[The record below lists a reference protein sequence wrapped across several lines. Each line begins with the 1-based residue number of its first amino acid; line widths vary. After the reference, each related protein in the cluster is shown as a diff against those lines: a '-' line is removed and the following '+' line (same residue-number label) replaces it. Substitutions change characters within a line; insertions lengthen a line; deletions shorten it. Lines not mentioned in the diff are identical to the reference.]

1 MVNPRAE
8 AVRIL
13 SSMLE
18 QGRSLGDALPED
30 ATPLL
35 REIVFGV
42 TRWYW
47 RLRAAAQELM
57 KKPLRRKDS
66 DLEILILIGLYQL
79 DELRMPAHA
88 AINETVE
95 ASGDLG
101 KGWARGLI
109 NGVLRNYQRQKVRS
123 LSQVSDEALYCHPRW
138 LVDHVRDSWPG
149 CWQQI
154 LEANNERAP
163 MVLRVNRRR
172 LNRDEYLTN
181 MQNQGIDGRI
191 DVLSEDGLILD
202 KPVPVGE
209 LPDFLKGAVSVQDT
223 AAQWAAQL
231 LPVEPADRILDACSA
246 PGGKLTHVLERY
258 PQAGH
263 VLAIDNSEKRAAM
276 VRENLHRLELPAEFC
291 VADAGDPDSWWN
303 GKPFNC
309 VLLDAPCSGSGVIRR
324 HPDIKHLRKPDDLKA
339 MAAVQERLLDRLWK
353 TVAPGGHLLYVT
365 CSIFPEENDEQLDRF
380 LEQHLDAEARQIA
393 APAGQRGRHGLQTLP
408 GVHNVDGFYYSLLQK
423 TGSRHR
429 K

>member
-1 MVNPRAE
+1 
-8 AVRIL
+8 
-13 SSMLE
+13 
-18 QGRSLGDALPED
+18 
-30 ATPLL
+30 
-35 REIVFGV
+35 
-42 TRWYW
+42 
-47 RLRAAAQELM
+47 
-57 KKPLRRKDS
+57 
-66 DLEILILIGLYQL
+66 
-79 DELRMPAHA
+79 
-88 AINETVE
+88 
-95 ASGDLG
+95 
-101 KGWARGLI
+101 
-109 NGVLRNYQRQKVRS
+109 
-123 LSQVSDEALYCHPRW
+123 
-138 LVDHVRDSWPG
+138 
-149 CWQQI
+149 
-154 LEANNERAP
+154 
-163 MVLRVNRRR
+163 
-172 LNRDEYLTN
+172 

-191 DVLSEDGLILD
+191 DELSEDGLILD
-202 KPVPVGE
+202 KPVPVRE
-209 LPDFLKGAVSVQDT
+209 LPGFLKGTVSVQDT

-291 VADAGDPDSWWN
+291 VADAGDPGSWWN

-380 LEQHLDAEARQIA
+380 LEQYPDAEARQIA
-393 APAGQRGRHGLQTLP
+393 APAGQCGRHGLQTLP

-429 K
+429 T

>member
-1 MVNPRAE
+1 
-8 AVRIL
+8 
-13 SSMLE
+13 MLE

-79 DELRMPAHA
+79 DELRTPAHA

-109 NGVLRNYQRQKVRS
+109 NGVLRNYQRQKGRS
-123 LSQVSDEALYCHPRW
+123 LSPVSDEALYCHPRW
-138 LVDHVRDSWPG
+138 LVDHVRDSWPS
-149 CWQQI
+149 CWQRI

-163 MVLRVNRRR
+163 MVLRVNCRR
-172 LNRDEYLTN
+172 LNRDEYLTK

-191 DVLSEDGLILD
+191 DELSEDGLILD
-202 KPVPVGE
+202 KPVPVRE
-209 LPDFLKGAVSVQDT
+209 LPGFLKGTVSVQDT

-380 LEQHLDAEARQIA
+380 LEQYPDAEARQIA
-393 APAGQRGRHGLQTLP
+393 APAGQCGRHGLQTLP

-423 TGSRHR
+423 RGSRHR
-429 K
+429 T